1 MLKSDVLSISDI
13 KVGMKLTGTVRNVVD
28 FGAFVDIGVKNDGL
42 CHLSHCADKFIKH
55 PLEVLKIG
63 DILEFMVIAID
74 AERGRVS
81 LSLKKDPFTERNFDK
96 NRGGSGDNR
105 DKPKKTP
112 DAKQI
117 VKDYERN
124 KRDDFSSVEIKFGK
138 LR

>member
-13 KVGMKLTGTVRNVVD
+13 KTGMKLTGTVRNVVD
-28 FGAFVDIGVKNDGL
+28 FGAFVDIGIKNDGL

-63 DILEFMVIAID
+63 DILEFTVIAID
-74 AERGRVS
+74 MERGRVS
-81 LSLKKDPFTERNFDK
+81 LSLKKEPFAEKGFDK
-96 NRGGSGDNR
+96 NRGGQADSRGGKKPDRQGR
-105 DKPKKTP
+105 D
-112 DAKQI
+112 A
-117 VKDYERN
+117 KDYERN